1 MMTDRCCTLALILT
15 CLTLR
20 SSLYYLTVIYLIGD
34 IAGHW
39 LYMMASHMYGKA
51 SHKDNSKDMWFV
63 LNMYYSNKI
72 ILFASHGCNELFWLL
87 MYLQGCII
95 SKVRRLIYKDILF
108 NIHQNILWYTQIFTF
123 FVLPLT
129 IFKNITNYV
138 QLLYG
143 CKLLLEMDISEIN
156 KQFK

>member
-1 MMTDRCCTLALILT
+1 MDALDGHYARLYNQSTKFGAMLDMITDRCCTLALILT

-39 LYMMASHMYGKA
+39 LYMMASHMYGKT
-51 SHKDNSKDMWFV
+51 SHKDNSKEMWFV
-63 LNMYYSNKI
+63 LNVYYSNKI

-95 SKVRRLIYKDILF
+95 SKVRSEIILQGHF
-108 NIHQNILWYTQIFTF
+108 FVIFLKYTQ
-123 FVLPLT
+123 L
-129 IFKNITNYV
+129 
-138 QLLYG
+138 
-143 CKLLLEMDISEIN
+143 
-156 KQFK
+156 